1 MIKIYIKSESNI
13 QKSKVFFCILKVEV
27 QTKSKG
33 PIAMSLWLKD
43 LGTDEH
49 KKLAILEP
57 VERTVGKVQFVKFSL
72 TSILF
77 CMCSFRYS
85 FS

>member
-1 MIKIYIKSESNI
+1 MINYY
-13 QKSKVFFCILKVEV
+13 FFFIFKVEV

-33 PIAMSLWLKD
+33 SIAMSLWLKD

-57 VERTVGKVQFVKFSL
+57 VERTVGKVQYRV
-72 TSILF
+72 
-77 CMCSFRYS
+77 
-85 FS
+85 